1 MMKAQWLMFALG
13 SAAFGGITAI
23 LAKIGV
29 SGVDSNLA
37 TFYRTAV
44 VLAFA
49 ALLVS
54 WRGDW
59 TQLAGLSA
67 RNLAFL
73 TLSGI
78 ATAASWLCYFRALQ
92 LAPASMVAPVD
103 KLSVVIAVVLGVLV
117 LAEPFSLK
125 LLCGVALIVAGTV
138 VIATV

>member
-13 SAAFGGITAI
+13 SAVFGGVTAI

-49 ALLVS
+49 ALLVT

-59 TQLAGLSA
+59 AQLGGLSA

-92 LAPASMVAPVD
+92 LAPASMVAPID
-103 KLSVVIAVVLGVLV
+103 KLSVALTIALSVLFLGEALT
-117 LAEPFSLK
+117 LK
-125 LLCGVALIVAGTV
+125 TAIGALLIISGTV
-138 VIATV
+138 VLIFA